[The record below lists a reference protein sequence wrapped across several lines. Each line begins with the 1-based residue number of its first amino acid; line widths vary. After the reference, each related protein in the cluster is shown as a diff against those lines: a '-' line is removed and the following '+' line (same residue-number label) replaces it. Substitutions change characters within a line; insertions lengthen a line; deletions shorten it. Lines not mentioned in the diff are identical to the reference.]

1 MTEQGFDGNIRLWGY
16 VKVTFLCSSMKNPS
30 WNTLL
35 VLFPPLLLFIVRVS
49 SRKAAGNG
57 DPPAASPS
65 SVFEKG
71 NFTEGYFPVILFN
84 YYRIISITSSL
95 GFMIIAGM

>member
-1 MTEQGFDGNIRLWGY
+1 MGLRKSNILCTPEISFLKYIAGVISSVNIIYCSGVPPGKRQG
-16 VKVTFLCSSMKNPS
+16 
-30 WNTLL
+30 L
-35 VLFPPLLLFIVRVS
+35 VIPLLLFLF
-49 SRKAAGNG
+49 
-57 DPPAASPS
+57 